1 MSFTQTRNR
10 MLVLGAM
17 VSVTALPAGNAASA
31 PTAEL
36 ANKCREMMIKAYPPA
51 RPGAKQGNAQNER
64 GYFRTCIAR
73 NGKMEESPPSTVGR
87 GNNDGAQK

>member
-51 RPGAKQGNAQNER
+51 RPGAKQ
-64 GYFRTCIAR
+64 
-73 NGKMEESPPSTVGR
+73 
-87 GNNDGAQK
+87 